1 MSAERPTTPP
11 RAGARRQ
18 SAGISNIGAAFA
30 SMGVTVQMSLIIT
43 ASLLALGTVV
53 ILGYA
58 VSINNLK
65 NRLMGEAKAQA
76 DEASRVIER
85 VASDLHAQ
93 TLADIVNHPEVRT
106 QLRILTREGG
116 VVMAAISD
124 EDGKLYIQQGS
135 DGVTREFP
143 QNMPQRIQGII
154 PRDSD
159 LTWELTVSPVPKDAR
174 QERIP
179 IRQQGKVI
187 GFMEYAISADQAAVK
202 LSEIGTQINQSLTAM
217 VVVLVALIASAAAL
231 LHKVFRHHLLLQQ
244 TAQDAEHMAHI
255 GTLASG
261 LAHEIRNPLHA
272 MNLHLEV
279 AKEELEDAAGDRERA
294 AQIVSSVQKHLG
306 GLNSIL
312 TTFMNYALPQKLE
325 RELVP
330 LHVLVNETVAL
341 LRPEVVSKGARVEA
355 DIPEGI
361 TVSLDPSSFRQVLTN
376 VVLNAA
382 QIMEG
387 REVRE
392 IRLTAEVG
400 DDSVSLHIDDTGP
413 GIPPGEEEAIFEAF
427 VSHRKGGSGFGLAI
441 ARRVIDEHGGEITAA
456 NRPEGGARFTIRLGT
471 QSDSASRTSLLVPS
485 EKPLHE
491 G

>member
-1 MSAERPTTPP
+1 
-11 RAGARRQ
+11 
-18 SAGISNIGAAFA
+18 
-30 SMGVTVQMSLIIT
+30 MGVTVQMSLIIT

-143 QNMPQRIQGII
+143 QNMPQRVQGII
-154 PRDSD
+154 PRDAD

-231 LHKVFRHHLLLQQ
+231 R
-244 TAQDAEHMAHI
+244 
-255 GTLASG
+255 
-261 LAHEIRNPLHA
+261 
-272 MNLHLEV
+272 
-279 AKEELEDAAGDRERA
+279 RA
-294 AQIVSSVQKHLG
+294 FA
-306 GLNSIL
+306 
-312 TTFMNYALPQKLE
+312 
-325 RELVP
+325 
-330 LHVLVNETVAL
+330 
-341 LRPEVVSKGARVEA
+341 
-355 DIPEGI
+355 
-361 TVSLDPSSFRQVLTN
+361 
-376 VVLNAA
+376 
-382 QIMEG
+382 
-387 REVRE
+387 
-392 IRLTAEVG
+392 
-400 DDSVSLHIDDTGP
+400 
-413 GIPPGEEEAIFEAF
+413 
-427 VSHRKGGSGFGLAI
+427 
-441 ARRVIDEHGGEITAA
+441 
-456 NRPEGGARFTIRLGT
+456 
-471 QSDSASRTSLLVPS
+471 
-485 EKPLHE
+485 
-491 G
+491 